1 MQYNGDIME
10 LKKLILQIIKFG
22 FVGIAASVV
31 DVGLLILLNEV
42 IHIDVIVSSA
52 ISFSVS
58 VAVNYILSMNFVF
71 KGKGE
76 NKAKEFVV
84 FVGLSAGGLL
94 INQAIMWVGTELAS
108 IHYLIVKIFAMV
120 LTPVYNF
127 ITRKIFLENRQ

>member
-1 MQYNGDIME
+1 MK

-31 DVGLLILLNEV
+31 DVGLLILLKETM
-42 IHIDVIVSSA
+42 HIDVTVSSA

-58 VAVNYILSMNFVF
+58 VAVNYVLSMTFVF

-76 NKAKEFVV
+76 NKVKEFVV
-84 FVGLSAGGLL
+84 FVGLSVGGLL

-120 LTPVYNF
+120 LVPAYNF

>member
-1 MQYNGDIME
+1 MK

-42 IHIDVIVSSA
+42 IHIDIIVSSA

-58 VAVNYILSMNFVF
+58 VVVNYVLSMTFVF

-76 NKAKEFVV
+76 NKVKEFVV
-84 FVGLSAGGLL
+84 FVGLSVGGLL

-120 LTPVYNF
+120 LVPAYNF

>member
-1 MQYNGDIME
+1 ME

-42 IHIDVIVSSA
+42 IHMDVIVSSA

-58 VAVNYILSMNFVF
+58 VVVNYVLSMTFVF

-76 NKAKEFVV
+76 NKVKEFVV
-84 FVGLSAGGLL
+84 FVGLSVGGLL

-120 LTPVYNF
+120 LVPVYNF
-127 ITRKIFLENRQ
+127 VTRKIFLENRQ